1 MSFYAEVFVESRLT
15 AQLWFD
21 DFFFG
26 WFSFFVVRPNKRMHL
41 DILYQLLH
49 PRAPAKARPR
59 EAFRSRPSEPFR
71 HNKADAHCP
80 LVSRQSGGIK
90 SLTPVSRDKPS
101 GKAFLRRRCSQPQ
114 LIWDRRVEQ
123 ILCIPLRGLCQQR
136 AAAAHRTTLQL
147 HRQAAT
153 LDQATHAIAQR

>member
-1 MSFYAEVFVESRLT
+1 MSFYAEVFLESRLT

-21 DFFFG
+21 DFFWGDLFCG
-26 WFSFFVVRPNKRMHL
+26 VTKQTHAPRYSFQF
-41 DILYQLLH
+41 LH

-90 SLTPVSRDKPS
+90 SLTRVSRDKPS
-101 GKAFLRRRCSQPQ
+101 GKAFFAPPPLLQPASAY
-114 LIWDRRVEQ
+114 LGPACRAD
-123 ILCIPLRGLCQQR
+123 PLHSSPRSVSTKGGSGSPHHT
-136 AAAAHRTTLQL
+136 AL

-153 LDQATHAIAQR
+153 LDQATHAFAQR